1 MIGKSDECG
10 GVKSV
15 KRGRRVDC
23 RYCVEE
29 IYVRGGISDFGG
41 KMINDLHQSW
51 KGTYLVVRL

>member
-23 RYCVEE
+23 WYCVEK
-29 IYVRGGISDFGG
+29 IYVRGGIFDFGG
-41 KMINDLHQSW
+41 KMINDLHQS
-51 KGTYLVVRL
+51 